1 MNPVKF
7 LFESIQFLGF
17 ETQILE
23 ACDWDEER
31 AEFVKDTLQKTLLD
45 LVQSPADSN
54 RSLANQLSDNLSPM
68 LSEKEVE
75 ACLCI
80 IEKCMNS
87 FSQNGDIGYDN

>member
-31 AEFVKDTLQKTLLD
+31 ADFVKDTLQKTLLE
-45 LVQSPADSN
+45 LTQSPVNSSKPWN
-54 RSLANQLSDNLSPM
+54 KKLSDNLSSS
-68 LSEKEVE
+68 LDEKEVE

-80 IEKCMNS
+80 IEKCMDS
-87 FSQNGDIGYDN
+87 FSQNGDVGYEN